1 MRLQRSGDPMTR
13 MRAMTVVVIGAL
25 LWTAG
30 CGSSSKTTTGSAADS
45 QQVWANSVCN
55 TLLSWQSSLH
65 SAKQTLTNTKD
76 LSKATIR
83 QVSGQVATANT
94 ALVSS
99 LNNLGKPP
107 TPAVGE
113 AKTIVQQLQTQLKS
127 SANQIHNAPSAG
139 SVSEAA
145 TVTKQQL
152 TAMTNATSTAVT
164 KLQSLNDSAT
174 AAWKKAFSSAKSC
187 QALAST

>member
-1 MRLQRSGDPMTR
+1 MTR
-13 MRAMTVVVIGAL
+13 MRLATLVMVGAVL
-25 LWTAG
+25 VSASG
-30 CGSSSKTTTGSAADS
+30 CGSSSKTTTGNAADS

-55 TLLSWQSSLH
+55 TLLTWNSSLH
-65 SAKQTLTNTKD
+65 SARQTLTNTKD

-83 QVSGQVATANT
+83 QASGQVAAANT

-107 TPAVGE
+107 TPAAGD
-113 AKTIVQQLQTQLKS
+113 AKTIVQQLETQLKS

-139 SVSEAA
+139 NVSEAA

-152 TAMTNATSTAVT
+152 TAMASATSAAVK
-164 KLQSLNDSAT
+164 KLQSLNGSAS
-174 AAWKKAFSSAKSC
+174 AAWKKAFSNAQSC
-187 QALAST
+187 QALAGT